1 MSLGLR
7 ALLLDLDGTLVD
19 SRRDIARACNAA
31 LVAVGRP
38 ELDEARVV
46 SFVGDGARLLL
57 ARALEVDASAPIV
70 DEALEPFLESYL
82 AHPVEHTVLLP
93 GVRETL
99 AHLVERGVLLALATN
114 KPRPVAVAVLEG
126 LGILPWFP
134 SVAAGGDVPRLKP
147 DPAVL
152 ERAYAGLGSSR
163 PPRSAVGMVG
173 DSPVD
178 VVAGRAFGATTIAV
192 LGPFV
197 PEHVLRAS
205 GPDHL
210 LERFA
215 DLEALVVAR

>member
-114 KPRPVAVAVLEG
+114 KP
-126 LGILPWFP
+126 
-134 SVAAGGDVPRLKP
+134 
-147 DPAVL
+147 
-152 ERAYAGLGSSR
+152 
-163 PPRSAVGMVG
+163 PPRGPRGPRGARNSSMVSIG
-173 DSPVD
+173 CS
-178 VVAGRAFGATTIAV
+178 R
-192 LGPFV
+192 
-197 PEHVLRAS
+197 R
-205 GPDHL
+205 
-210 LERFA
+210 
-215 DLEALVVAR
+215 